1 MENISKGRSFFRR
14 RGRITSTRD
23 CPRPRGKDEGKGG
36 KEMILTYFIVSFINV
51 FLHIARSILVIK
63 SSKLIASLANCIC
76 YTFSAVVIKFIAEV
90 DLWIAICV
98 QATTNFFGCYVA
110 MLVCEKYLNKEE
122 KK

>member
-1 MENISKGRSFFRR
+1 
-14 RGRITSTRD
+14 
-23 CPRPRGKDEGKGG
+23 
-36 KEMILTYFIVSFINV
+36 MILTYFIISFINV

-63 SSKLIASLANCIC
+63 SNKLIASLANCIC

-110 MLVCEKYLNKEE
+110 MLMCEKWLHKEE
-122 KK
+122 SK